1 MTRES
6 RLVFSLDEIVGLRWQ
21 CIKCASTILYQLDQS
36 IQLPQ
41 KCPSCGGMFVADP
54 SSLDDL
60 QHVQELLTAL
70 KATLRSE
77 KAKRLGAVL
86 KLEMLDGQ
94 Q

>member
-6 RLVFSLDEIVGLRWQ
+6 RLLFSLDEIVGLRWQ
-21 CIKCASTILYQLDQS
+21 CTKCASAILYQLDQS
-36 IQLPQ
+36 IELPQ
-41 KCPSCGGMFVADP
+41 KCPSCGGIIVSDG

-60 QHVQELLTAL
+60 QHVQQFVSAL

-86 KLEMLDGQ
+86 KLEMLDGPR
-94 Q
+94 